1 MAADGSIIIDTK
13 INSDGITAG
22 AKDIQDG
29 VDRMALALKNAN
41 KEILKFIDD
50 YEKGLNQSTAST
62 NEFRKQI
69 ESLKKQLKS
78 MESKG
83 LYFGDED
90 YDNTY
95 LQLQKVQ
102 QALKDYKKELVSPTP
117 DAMSFDSSSLEGQ
130 IERLSNKLVK
140 LREQGKGFG
149 DETFDSAYKSLIK
162 VQEELKEYKKNLTKK
177 EEPIQLPM
185 VVDTS
190 TMEGQINLLKAK
202 LEGLRN
208 QGKGFGDSEFDSTAQ
223 SLKRAEQ
230 ALAEYKNEL
239 FKTDAQR
246 EKEAETARKQA
257 ERQAQLNQKLEETK
271 QKESAAA
278 AEAQRLKDIG
288 DNAQV
293 STPKIVMMRQ
303 ELEALTNRQKDLEKA
318 GVGLGN
324 TEYDQNIKEINRLK
338 GELDEYRNNLVKT
351 EDAQNN
357 FNKSVKDTTKS
368 SNKGRSGLLR
378 MMGTG
383 LLMGMVFQGLYSI
396 MGAMKEGMDNLAQ
409 YSGETNSTLSGL
421 VSSLTQLKNAFAT
434 AFSPILTIV
443 APVLNY
449 LIGLLTSAAT
459 AVAQLLAALT
469 GKSSFVKATKVQQN
483 YAESLE
489 KTGGAAEEA
498 EGALAS
504 FDKLN
509 VAQDTSS
516 KGSGGSSGELSPEEM
531 FETVPVDNSITQ
543 ALDRIKQKWLDLSNL
558 FKQGFSVG
566 LGDTSVFDSIKS
578 SISSIKSSL
587 MEIATDSGVT
597 TAFNNMLNT
606 LVYDAGRIAG
616 SFVSVG
622 LTIADNILGGFSKFL
637 KQNKGRIKEY
647 LISMFDITSEISTI
661 QANFAVAMADVF
673 TVFRSDT
680 AKQITADIISI
691 FSNAFMGITELSG
704 KLFRDVLDTILTPF
718 TENKDKIKEA
728 LENMLKP
735 IEEILGTLSDSVKK
749 TFKELNQM
757 YDEHIKP
764 LFESLRDGFS
774 EILGTLLDG
783 YNTHIAP
790 VLDSLSQK
798 FTEVWEGTIQPLIEN
813 IIGLIGDL
821 ADHIKLVWEG
831 WTKPLLNWCAS
842 VLGPII
848 GALLEDLGTS
858 IMLAVDIIGQAIN
871 TVIDVLRDIISFLSA
886 VFRGDW
892 EGAWKSIVKIFDD
905 IFGGISGI
913 AETIMGGIFDK
924 FETFKERAL
933 GALQAVV
940 DKINEVLFGYDD
952 LENAGKVKSA
962 KGSFVSNITS
972 VIPRSSE
979 VHLPRLASGTV
990 VPPRA
995 GEFAAILG
1003 DNKRETEVVSPISTM
1018 KQALKEALGDF
1029 GGIGGGDIHLTVNL
1043 EGKAIYDTVVKRNRM
1058 EKNRTGS
1065 NPLLA

>member
-1 MAADGSIIIDTK
+1 MVADGSIIIDTK

-246 EKEAETARKQA
+246 EKEAETARNQA

-271 QKESAAA
+271 QKEAAAA
-278 AEAQRLKDIG
+278 AESARLRSIGESAQI
-288 DNAQV
+288 
-293 STPKIVMMRQ
+293 STPKVIKMRQ
-303 ELEALTNRQKDLEKA
+303 ELEALTNRQKYLEKA

-338 GELDEYRNNLVKT
+338 GELDEYRNSLVKT

-357 FNKSVKDTTKS
+357 FNKTVKDTTKS

-383 LLMGMVFQGLYSI
+383 LLMGVVFQGLYSI

-409 YSGETNSTLSGL
+409 YSGETNSTLSSL
-421 VSSLTQLKNAFAT
+421 MSSLTQLKNAFAT
-434 AFSPILTIV
+434 AFSPILTVV
-443 APVLNY
+443 APALNY

-459 AVAQLLAALT
+459 AVAQLISALT
-469 GKSSFVKATKVQQN
+469 GKNSFVKATKVQQD
-483 YAESLE
+483 YAASLE
-489 KTGGAAEEA
+489 KTGGAAKET
-498 EGALAS
+498 EGALAA
-504 FDKLN
+504 FDKLD
-509 VAQDTSS
+509 VAQDNSGGG
-516 KGSGGSSGELSPEEM
+516 GSGGELSPEEM
-531 FETVPVDNSITQ
+531 FETVPVDNSLTQ
-543 ALDRIKQKWLDLSNL
+543 AIDMIKQKWLELSDLFKKGFVEGIGDLSVL
-558 FKQGFSVG
+558 
-566 LGDTSVFDSIKS
+566 DSIKD

-587 MEIATDSGVT
+587 LDIFTDNSVT
-597 TAFNNMLNT
+597 AAFQKMVDT
-606 LVYDAGRIAG
+606 LVYNAGRIAG

-637 KQNKGRIKEY
+637 NQNKDRIKSY
-647 LISMFDITSEISTI
+647 LISMFDIASSISTI
-661 QANFAVAMADVF
+661 QANFAVAVADIF

-680 AKQITADIISI
+680 AKQVTADIISI
-691 FSNAFMGITELSG
+691 FSNTFMGINELVG
-704 KLFRDVLDTILTPF
+704 KLFRDVINLILTPF
-718 TENKDKIKEA
+718 TENADAIKDA
-728 LENMLKP
+728 LNNTLAP
-735 IEEILGTLSDSVKK
+735 VEEVLGTIANSVAN
-749 TFKELNQM
+749 TFDAFNRM
-757 YDEHIKP
+757 YDEHLAP
-764 LFESLRDGFS
+764 LFESLKDGLS
-774 EILGTLLDG
+774 DILTSLLDG
-783 YNTHIAP
+783 YNKYIAP
-790 VLDSLSQK
+790 VLDKISK
-798 FTEVWEGTIQPLIEN
+798 RFTEVWEGTIQPLIEN
-813 IIGLIGDL
+813 AIGLIGDV
-821 ADHIKLVWEG
+821 ADLIKAVWENILQ
-831 WTKPLLNWCAS
+831 PVVNW
-842 VLGPII
+842 
-848 GALLEDLGTS
+848 
-858 IMLAVDIIGQAIN
+858 
-871 TVIDVLRDIISFLSA
+871 
-886 VFRGDW
+886 
-892 EGAWKSIVKIFDD
+892 
-905 IFGGISGI
+905 
-913 AETIMGGIFDK
+913 
-924 FETFKERAL
+924 
-933 GALQAVV
+933 
-940 DKINEVLFGYDD
+940 
-952 LENAGKVKSA
+952 
-962 KGSFVSNITS
+962 FVSNMYPVIAPIVEDLASIFLTNFEDIGNIFNDFMDTARAVIQFITYIFS
-972 VIPRSSE
+972 VDWNSAWEGVKKSFKETFESLPGIVKGVIEKVISSVETMINGVIRSINSLSFDIPDWVPKIGGQTFGFQLDE

-1003 DNKRETEVVSPISTM
+1003 DNPKETEVVSPLSTM
-1018 KQALKEALGDF
+1018 KQALKEAILEVNGV
-1029 GGIGGGDIHLTVNL
+1029 GGGDIHLTVNL

-1065 NPLLA
+1065 NPLLV

>member
-246 EKEAETARKQA
+246 EKEAETARNQA

-271 QKESAAA
+271 QKEAAAA
-278 AEAQRLKDIG
+278 AESARLRSIGESAQI
-288 DNAQV
+288 
-293 STPKIVMMRQ
+293 STPKVIKMRQ

-338 GELDEYRNNLVKT
+338 GELDEYRNSLVKT

-357 FNKSVKDTTKS
+357 FNKIVKDTTKS

-383 LLMGMVFQGLYSI
+383 LLMGVVFQGLYSI

-409 YSGETNSTLSGL
+409 YSGETNSTLSSL
-421 VSSLTQLKNAFAT
+421 MSSLTQLKNAFAT
-434 AFSPILTIV
+434 AFSPILTVV
-443 APVLNY
+443 APALNY

-459 AVAQLLAALT
+459 AVAQLISALT
-469 GKSSFVKATKVQQN
+469 GKNSFVKATKVQQD
-483 YAESLE
+483 YAASLE
-489 KTGGAAEEA
+489 KTGGAAKEA
-498 EGALAS
+498 EGALAA
-504 FDKLN
+504 FDKLD
-509 VAQDTSS
+509 VAQDNSGGG
-516 KGSGGSSGELSPEEM
+516 GSGGELSPEEM
-531 FETVPVDNSITQ
+531 FETVPVDNSLTQ
-543 ALDRIKQKWLDLSNL
+543 AIDMIKQKWLELSDLFKKGFVEGIGDLSVL
-558 FKQGFSVG
+558 
-566 LGDTSVFDSIKS
+566 DSIKD

-587 MEIATDSGVT
+587 LDIFTDNSVT
-597 TAFNNMLNT
+597 AAFQKMVDT
-606 LVYDAGRIAG
+606 LVYNAGRIAG

-637 KQNKGRIKEY
+637 NQNKDRIKSY
-647 LISMFDITSEISTI
+647 LISMFDIASSISTI
-661 QANFAVAMADVF
+661 QANFAVAVADIF

-680 AKQITADIISI
+680 AKQVTADIISI
-691 FSNAFMGITELSG
+691 FSNTFMGINELVG
-704 KLFRDVLDTILTPF
+704 KLFRDVINLILTPF
-718 TENKDKIKEA
+718 TENADAIKDA
-728 LENMLKP
+728 LNNTLAP
-735 IEEILGTLSDSVKK
+735 VEEVLGTIANSVAN
-749 TFKELNQM
+749 TFDAFNRM
-757 YDEHIKP
+757 YDEHLAP
-764 LFESLRDGFS
+764 LFESLKDGLS
-774 EILGTLLDG
+774 DILTSLLDG
-783 YNTHIAP
+783 YNKYIAP
-790 VLDSLSQK
+790 VLDKISK
-798 FTEVWEGTIQPLIEN
+798 RFTEVWEGTIQPLIEN
-813 IIGLIGDL
+813 AIGLIGDV
-821 ADHIKLVWEG
+821 ADLIKAVWENILQ
-831 WTKPLLNWCAS
+831 PVVNW
-842 VLGPII
+842 
-848 GALLEDLGTS
+848 
-858 IMLAVDIIGQAIN
+858 
-871 TVIDVLRDIISFLSA
+871 
-886 VFRGDW
+886 
-892 EGAWKSIVKIFDD
+892 
-905 IFGGISGI
+905 
-913 AETIMGGIFDK
+913 
-924 FETFKERAL
+924 
-933 GALQAVV
+933 
-940 DKINEVLFGYDD
+940 
-952 LENAGKVKSA
+952 
-962 KGSFVSNITS
+962 FVSNMYPVIAPIVEDLASIFLTNFEDIGNIFNDFMDTARAVIQFITYIFS
-972 VIPRSSE
+972 VDWNSAWEGVKKSFKETFESLPGIVKGVIEKVISSVETMINGVIRSINSLSFDIPDWVPKIGGQTFGFQLDE

-1003 DNKRETEVVSPISTM
+1003 DNPKETEVVSPLSTM
-1018 KQALKEALGDF
+1018 KQALKEAILEVNGV
-1029 GGIGGGDIHLTVNL
+1029 GGGDIHLTVNL

-1065 NPLLA
+1065 NPLLV

>member
-246 EKEAETARKQA
+246 EKEAETARNQA

-271 QKESAAA
+271 QKEAAAA
-278 AEAQRLKDIG
+278 AESARLRSIGESAQI
-288 DNAQV
+288 
-293 STPKIVMMRQ
+293 STPKVIKMRQ

-338 GELDEYRNNLVKT
+338 GELDEYRNSLVKT

-357 FNKSVKDTTKS
+357 FNKTVKDTTKS

-383 LLMGMVFQGLYSI
+383 LLMGVVFQGLYSI

-409 YSGETNSTLSGL
+409 YSGETNSTLSSL
-421 VSSLTQLKNAFAT
+421 MSSLTQLKNAFAT
-434 AFSPILTIV
+434 AFSPILTVV
-443 APVLNY
+443 APALNY

-459 AVAQLLAALT
+459 AVAQLISALT
-469 GKSSFVKATKVQQN
+469 GKNSFVKATKVQQD
-483 YAESLE
+483 YAASLE
-489 KTGGAAEEA
+489 KTGGAAKEA
-498 EGALAS
+498 EGALAA
-504 FDKLN
+504 FDKLD
-509 VAQDTSS
+509 VAQDNSGGG
-516 KGSGGSSGELSPEEM
+516 GSGGELSPEEM
-531 FETVPVDNSITQ
+531 FETVPVDNSLTQ
-543 ALDRIKQKWLDLSNL
+543 AIDMIKQKWLELSDLFKKGFVEGIGDLSVL
-558 FKQGFSVG
+558 
-566 LGDTSVFDSIKS
+566 DSIKD

-587 MEIATDSGVT
+587 LDIFTDNSVT
-597 TAFNNMLNT
+597 AAFQKMVDT
-606 LVYDAGRIAG
+606 LVYNAGRIAG

-637 KQNKGRIKEY
+637 NQNKDRIKSY
-647 LISMFDITSEISTI
+647 LISMFDIASSISTI
-661 QANFAVAMADVF
+661 QANFAVAVADIF

-680 AKQITADIISI
+680 AKQVTADIISI
-691 FSNAFMGITELSG
+691 FSNTFMGINELVG
-704 KLFRDVLDTILTPF
+704 KLFRDVINLILTPF
-718 TENKDKIKEA
+718 TENADAIKDA
-728 LENMLKP
+728 LNNTLAP
-735 IEEILGTLSDSVKK
+735 VEEVLGTIANSVAN
-749 TFKELNQM
+749 TFDAFNRM
-757 YDEHIKP
+757 YDEHLEP
-764 LFESLRDGFS
+764 LFESLKDGLS
-774 EILGTLLDG
+774 DILTSLLDG
-783 YNTHIAP
+783 YNKYIAP
-790 VLDSLSQK
+790 VLDKISK
-798 FTEVWEGTIQPLIEN
+798 RFTEVWEGTIQPLIEN
-813 IIGLIGDL
+813 AIGLIGDV
-821 ADHIKLVWEG
+821 ADLIKAVWENILQ
-831 WTKPLLNWCAS
+831 PVVNW
-842 VLGPII
+842 
-848 GALLEDLGTS
+848 
-858 IMLAVDIIGQAIN
+858 
-871 TVIDVLRDIISFLSA
+871 
-886 VFRGDW
+886 
-892 EGAWKSIVKIFDD
+892 
-905 IFGGISGI
+905 
-913 AETIMGGIFDK
+913 
-924 FETFKERAL
+924 
-933 GALQAVV
+933 
-940 DKINEVLFGYDD
+940 
-952 LENAGKVKSA
+952 
-962 KGSFVSNITS
+962 FVSNMYPVIAPIVEDLASIFLTNFEDIGNIFNDFMDTARAVIQFITYIFS
-972 VIPRSSE
+972 VDWNSAWEGVKKSFKETFESLPGIVKGVIEKVISSVETMINGVIRSINSLSFDIPDWVPKIGGQTFGFQLDE

-1003 DNKRETEVVSPISTM
+1003 DNPKETEVVSPLSTM
-1018 KQALKEALGDF
+1018 KQALKEAILEVNGV
-1029 GGIGGGDIHLTVNL
+1029 GGGDIHLTVNL

-1065 NPLLA
+1065 NPLLV

>member
-13 INSDGITAG
+13 INSDGITTG

-41 KEILKFIDD
+41 KDILKFIDD

-95 LQLQKVQ
+95 LQLQKIQ
-102 QALKDYKKELVSPTP
+102 QALKDYKTELVSPTP

-149 DETFDSAYKSLIK
+149 DETFDSIYKSLIK
-162 VQEELKEYKKNLTKK
+162 VQDELKEYKKNLTKK
-177 EEPIQLPM
+177 EEPIQLPV

-223 SLKRAEQ
+223 SLKQAEQ
-230 ALAEYKNEL
+230 ALTEYKNEL

-271 QKESAAA
+271 QKEAAAA
-278 AEAQRLKDIG
+278 AEAARLRSIG
-288 DNAQV
+288 ESAQV
-293 STPKIVMMRQ
+293 STPKVVTMRQ

-338 GELDEYRNNLVKT
+338 GELDEYKNSLVKT

-357 FNKSVKDTTKS
+357 FNKAVKDNTKS

-383 LLMGMVFQGLYSI
+383 LLMGMVFKGLYSI

-409 YSGETNSTLSGL
+409 YSSETNSSLSSL

-434 AFSPILTIV
+434 AFSPILTAV
-443 APVLNY
+443 APALNY

-459 AVAQLLAALT
+459 AVAQLISALT
-469 GKSSFVKATKVQQN
+469 GKSSFVKATKVQQD

-489 KTGGAAEEA
+489 KTGGAAKEA
-498 EGALAS
+498 EGALAA

-509 VAQDTSS
+509 VAQDN
-516 KGSGGSSGELSPEEM
+516 SGGGGSRGELSPEEM
-531 FETVPVDNSITQ
+531 FETVPVDNSLTQ
-543 ALDRIKQKWLDLSNL
+543 AIDRIKQKWLELSDLFKKGFFEGIGDLSVL
-558 FKQGFSVG
+558 
-566 LGDTSVFDSIKS
+566 DSIKD
-578 SISSIKSSL
+578 SISSIKNSL
-587 MEIATDSGVT
+587 LDIFTDGNVT
-597 TAFNNMLNT
+597 AAFQKMVDT
-606 LVYDAGRIAG
+606 LVYNAGRIAG

-622 LTIADNILGGFSKFL
+622 LTIADNILGGFAKFL
-637 KQNKGRIKEY
+637 SQNKDRIKSY
-647 LISMFDITSEISTI
+647 LISMFDIASSISTI
-661 QANFAVAMADVF
+661 QANFAVAVADIF

-680 AKQITADIISI
+680 AKQVTADIISI
-691 FSNAFMGITELSG
+691 FFNAFMGINELVG
-704 KLFRDVLDTILTPF
+704 KLFRDVINLILTPF
-718 TENKDKIKEA
+718 TENADAIKDA
-728 LENMLKP
+728 LNNTLAP
-735 IEEILGTLSDSVKK
+735 VEEVLGTIAKSVAN
-749 TFKELNQM
+749 TFDAFNRM
-757 YDEHIKP
+757 YDEHLAP
-764 LFESLRDGFS
+764 LFESLKDGLS
-774 EILGTLLDG
+774 EILTSLLDG
-783 YNTHIAP
+783 YNKYIAP
-790 VLDSLSQK
+790 VLDKLSK
-798 FTEVWEGTIQPLIEN
+798 RFTEVWEGTIQPLIEN
-813 IIGLIGDL
+813 AIGLIGDV
-821 ADHIKLVWEG
+821 ADLIKTVWENILQ
-831 WTKPLLNWCAS
+831 PVVNWFAS
-842 VLGPII
+842 NMYPVIAPIVEALGNIFLTTFENI
-848 GALLEDLGTS
+848 GNIFDTFMDAARGVIRFLT
-858 IMLAVDIIGQAIN
+858 
-871 TVIDVLRDIISFLSA
+871 TVFS
-886 VFRGDW
+886 GDW
-892 EGAWKSIVKIFDD
+892 KSAWEGIKKSFGNIFESLPDLLKGIVLNVIQ
-905 IFGGISGI
+905 IIEGLINSAIGGINDLITKVNGLV
-913 AETIMGGIFDK
+913 GK
-924 FETFKERAL
+924 L
-933 GALQAVV
+933 G
-940 DKINEVLFGYDD
+940 
-952 LENAGKVKSA
+952 
-962 KGSFVSNITS
+962 FVSDS
-972 VIPRSSE
+972 VIPTIPE
-979 VHLPRLASGTV
+979 VHLPRLATGTV

-1018 KQALKEALGDF
+1018 KRALKEAMLEV
-1029 GGIGGGDIHLTVNL
+1029 GGTGGGDINLTVNL
-1043 EGKAIYDTVVKRNRM
+1043 DGKVIYSNVVKRNRM
-1058 EKNRTGS
+1058 EKNRTGK
-1065 NPLLA
+1065 NLLLV

>member
-190 TMEGQINLLKAK
+190 TMEGQINLL
-202 LEGLRN
+202 
-208 QGKGFGDSEFDSTAQ
+208 
-223 SLKRAEQ
+223 
-230 ALAEYKNEL
+230 
-239 FKTDAQR
+239 
-246 EKEAETARKQA
+246 
-257 ERQAQLNQKLEETK
+257 
-271 QKESAAA
+271 
-278 AEAQRLKDIG
+278 
-288 DNAQV
+288 
-293 STPKIVMMRQ
+293 
-303 ELEALTNRQKDLEKA
+303 
-318 GVGLGN
+318 
-324 TEYDQNIKEINRLK
+324 
-338 GELDEYRNNLVKT
+338 
-351 EDAQNN
+351 
-357 FNKSVKDTTKS
+357 
-368 SNKGRSGLLR
+368 
-378 MMGTG
+378 
-383 LLMGMVFQGLYSI
+383 
-396 MGAMKEGMDNLAQ
+396 
-409 YSGETNSTLSGL
+409 
-421 VSSLTQLKNAFAT
+421 
-434 AFSPILTIV
+434 
-443 APVLNY
+443 
-449 LIGLLTSAAT
+449 
-459 AVAQLLAALT
+459 
-469 GKSSFVKATKVQQN
+469 
-483 YAESLE
+483 
-489 KTGGAAEEA
+489 
-498 EGALAS
+498 
-504 FDKLN
+504 
-509 VAQDTSS
+509 
-516 KGSGGSSGELSPEEM
+516 
-531 FETVPVDNSITQ
+531 
-543 ALDRIKQKWLDLSNL
+543 
-558 FKQGFSVG
+558 
-566 LGDTSVFDSIKS
+566 
-578 SISSIKSSL
+578 
-587 MEIATDSGVT
+587 
-597 TAFNNMLNT
+597 
-606 LVYDAGRIAG
+606 
-616 SFVSVG
+616 
-622 LTIADNILGGFSKFL
+622 
-637 KQNKGRIKEY
+637 
-647 LISMFDITSEISTI
+647 
-661 QANFAVAMADVF
+661 
-673 TVFRSDT
+673 
-680 AKQITADIISI
+680 
-691 FSNAFMGITELSG
+691 
-704 KLFRDVLDTILTPF
+704 
-718 TENKDKIKEA
+718 
-728 LENMLKP
+728 
-735 IEEILGTLSDSVKK
+735 
-749 TFKELNQM
+749 
-757 YDEHIKP
+757 
-764 LFESLRDGFS
+764 
-774 EILGTLLDG
+774 
-783 YNTHIAP
+783 
-790 VLDSLSQK
+790 
-798 FTEVWEGTIQPLIEN
+798 
-813 IIGLIGDL
+813 
-821 ADHIKLVWEG
+821 
-831 WTKPLLNWCAS
+831 
-842 VLGPII
+842 
-848 GALLEDLGTS
+848 
-858 IMLAVDIIGQAIN
+858 

-886 VFRGDW
+886 VFKGDW
-892 EGAWKSIVKIFDD
+892 EGAWKSIVKIFKD
-905 IFGGISGI
+905 IFGGVSGI

-933 GALQAVV
+933 GALRAVL

-952 LENAGKVKSA
+952 LEKAGKVKSA
-962 KGSFVSNITS
+962 KGSFVSNVTS

-990 VPPRA
+990 IPPRA

>member
-246 EKEAETARKQA
+246 EKEAETARNQA

-271 QKESAAA
+271 QKEAAAA
-278 AEAQRLKDIG
+278 AESARLRSIGESAQI
-288 DNAQV
+288 
-293 STPKIVMMRQ
+293 STPKVIKMRQ

-338 GELDEYRNNLVKT
+338 GELDEYRNSLVKT

-357 FNKSVKDTTKS
+357 FNKTVKDTTKS

-383 LLMGMVFQGLYSI
+383 LLMGVVFQGLYSI

-409 YSGETNSTLSGL
+409 YSGETNSTLSSL
-421 VSSLTQLKNAFAT
+421 MSSLTQLKNAFAT
-434 AFSPILTIV
+434 AFSPILTVV
-443 APVLNY
+443 APALNY

-459 AVAQLLAALT
+459 AVAQLISALT
-469 GKSSFVKATKVQQN
+469 GKNSFVKATKVQQD
-483 YAESLE
+483 YAASLE
-489 KTGGAAEEA
+489 KTGGAAKET
-498 EGALAS
+498 EGALAA
-504 FDKLN
+504 FDKLD
-509 VAQDTSS
+509 VAQDNSGGG
-516 KGSGGSSGELSPEEM
+516 GSGGELSPEEM
-531 FETVPVDNSITQ
+531 FETVPVDNSLTQ
-543 ALDRIKQKWLDLSNL
+543 AIDMIKQKWLELSDLFKKGFVEGIGDLSVLDN
-558 FKQGFSVG
+558 
-566 LGDTSVFDSIKS
+566 IKD

-587 MEIATDSGVT
+587 LDIFTDNSVT
-597 TAFNNMLNT
+597 AAFQKMVDT
-606 LVYDAGRIAG
+606 LVYNAGRIAG

-637 KQNKGRIKEY
+637 NQNKDRIKSY
-647 LISMFDITSEISTI
+647 LISMFDIASSISTI
-661 QANFAVAMADVF
+661 QANFAVAVADIF

-680 AKQITADIISI
+680 AKQVTADIISI
-691 FSNAFMGITELSG
+691 FSNTFMGINELVG
-704 KLFRDVLDTILTPF
+704 KLFRDVINLILTPF
-718 TENKDKIKEA
+718 TENADAIKDA
-728 LENMLKP
+728 LNNTLAP
-735 IEEILGTLSDSVKK
+735 VEEVLGTIANSVAN
-749 TFKELNQM
+749 TFDAFNRM
-757 YDEHIKP
+757 YDEHLAP
-764 LFESLRDGFS
+764 LFESLKDGLS
-774 EILGTLLDG
+774 DILTSLLDG
-783 YNTHIAP
+783 YNKYIAP
-790 VLDSLSQK
+790 VLDKISK
-798 FTEVWEGTIQPLIEN
+798 RFTEVWEGTIQPLIEN
-813 IIGLIGDL
+813 AIGLIGDV
-821 ADHIKLVWEG
+821 ADLIKAVWENILQ
-831 WTKPLLNWCAS
+831 PVVNW
-842 VLGPII
+842 
-848 GALLEDLGTS
+848 
-858 IMLAVDIIGQAIN
+858 
-871 TVIDVLRDIISFLSA
+871 
-886 VFRGDW
+886 
-892 EGAWKSIVKIFDD
+892 
-905 IFGGISGI
+905 
-913 AETIMGGIFDK
+913 
-924 FETFKERAL
+924 
-933 GALQAVV
+933 
-940 DKINEVLFGYDD
+940 
-952 LENAGKVKSA
+952 
-962 KGSFVSNITS
+962 FVSNMYPVIAPIVEDLASIFLTNFEDIGNIFNDFMDTARAVIQFITYIFS
-972 VIPRSSE
+972 VDWNSAWEGVKKSFKETFESLPGIVKGVIEKVISSVETMINGVIRSINSLSFDIPDWVPKIGGQTFGFQLDE

-1003 DNKRETEVVSPISTM
+1003 DNPKETEVVSPLSTM
-1018 KQALKEALGDF
+1018 KQALKEAILEVNGV
-1029 GGIGGGDIHLTVNL
+1029 GGGDIHLTVNL

-1065 NPLLA
+1065 NPLLV

>member
-246 EKEAETARKQA
+246 EKEAETARNQA

-271 QKESAAA
+271 QKEAAAA
-278 AEAQRLKDIG
+278 AESARLRSIGESAQI
-288 DNAQV
+288 
-293 STPKIVMMRQ
+293 STPKVIKMRQ

-338 GELDEYRNNLVKT
+338 GELDEYRNSLVKT

-357 FNKSVKDTTKS
+357 FNKIVKDTTKS

-383 LLMGMVFQGLYSI
+383 LLMGVVFQGLYSI

-409 YSGETNSTLSGL
+409 YSGETNSTLSSL
-421 VSSLTQLKNAFAT
+421 MSSLTQLKNAFAT
-434 AFSPILTIV
+434 AFSPILTVV
-443 APVLNY
+443 APALNY

-459 AVAQLLAALT
+459 AVAQLISALT
-469 GKSSFVKATKVQQN
+469 GKNSFVKATKVQQD
-483 YAESLE
+483 YAASLE
-489 KTGGAAEEA
+489 KTGGAAKEA
-498 EGALAS
+498 EGALAA
-504 FDKLN
+504 FDKLD
-509 VAQDTSS
+509 VAQDNSGGG
-516 KGSGGSSGELSPEEM
+516 GSGGELSPEEM
-531 FETVPVDNSITQ
+531 FETVPVDNSLTQ
-543 ALDRIKQKWLDLSNL
+543 AIDMIKQKWLELSDLFKKGFVEGIGDLSVL
-558 FKQGFSVG
+558 
-566 LGDTSVFDSIKS
+566 DSIKD

-587 MEIATDSGVT
+587 LDIFTDNSVT
-597 TAFNNMLNT
+597 AAFQKMVDT
-606 LVYDAGRIAG
+606 LVYNAGRIAG

-637 KQNKGRIKEY
+637 NQNKDRIKSY
-647 LISMFDITSEISTI
+647 LISMFDIASSISTI
-661 QANFAVAMADVF
+661 PANFAVAVADIF

-680 AKQITADIISI
+680 AKQVTADIISI
-691 FSNAFMGITELSG
+691 FSNTFMGINELVG
-704 KLFRDVLDTILTPF
+704 KLFRDVINLILTPF
-718 TENKDKIKEA
+718 TENADAIKDA
-728 LENMLKP
+728 LNNTLAP
-735 IEEILGTLSDSVKK
+735 VEEVLGTIANSVAN
-749 TFKELNQM
+749 TFDAFNRM
-757 YDEHIKP
+757 YDEHLAP
-764 LFESLRDGFS
+764 LFESLKDGLS
-774 EILGTLLDG
+774 DILTSLLDG
-783 YNTHIAP
+783 YNKYIAP
-790 VLDSLSQK
+790 VLDKISK
-798 FTEVWEGTIQPLIEN
+798 RFTEVWEGTIQPLIEN
-813 IIGLIGDL
+813 AIGLIGDV
-821 ADHIKLVWEG
+821 ADLIKAVWENILQ
-831 WTKPLLNWCAS
+831 PVVNW
-842 VLGPII
+842 
-848 GALLEDLGTS
+848 
-858 IMLAVDIIGQAIN
+858 
-871 TVIDVLRDIISFLSA
+871 
-886 VFRGDW
+886 
-892 EGAWKSIVKIFDD
+892 
-905 IFGGISGI
+905 
-913 AETIMGGIFDK
+913 
-924 FETFKERAL
+924 
-933 GALQAVV
+933 
-940 DKINEVLFGYDD
+940 
-952 LENAGKVKSA
+952 
-962 KGSFVSNITS
+962 FVSNMYPVIAPIVEDLASIFLTNFEDIGNIFNDFMDTARAVIQFITYIFS
-972 VIPRSSE
+972 VDWNSAWEGVKKSFKETFESLPGIVKGVIEKVISSVETMINGVIRSINSLSFDIPDWVPKIGGQTFGFQLDE

-1003 DNKRETEVVSPISTM
+1003 DNPKETEVVSPLSTM
-1018 KQALKEALGDF
+1018 KQALKEAILEVNGV
-1029 GGIGGGDIHLTVNL
+1029 GGGDIHLTVNL

-1065 NPLLA
+1065 NPLLV

>member
-271 QKESAAA
+271 QKEAAAA
-278 AEAQRLKDIG
+278 AEAQRLRDIG

-383 LLMGMVFQGLYSI
+383 LLMGVVFQGLYSI

-409 YSGETNSTLSGL
+409 YSGETNSTLSSL
-421 VSSLTQLKNAFAT
+421 MSSLTQLKNAFAT
-434 AFSPILTIV
+434 AFSPILTVV
-443 APVLNY
+443 APALNY

-459 AVAQLLAALT
+459 AVAQLISVLT
-469 GKSSFVKATKVQQN
+469 GKNSFVKATKVQQD

-489 KTGGAAEEA
+489 KTGGAAKEA
-498 EGALAS
+498 EGALAA

-509 VAQDTSS
+509 VSQDNSGGG
-516 KGSGGSSGELSPEEM
+516 GSGGELSPEEM
-531 FETVPVDNSITQ
+531 FETVPVDNSLTQ
-543 ALDRIKQKWLDLSNL
+543 AIDMIKQKWLELSDLFKKGFAEGIGDLSVL
-558 FKQGFSVG
+558 
-566 LGDTSVFDSIKS
+566 DSIKD

-587 MEIATDSGVT
+587 LDIFTDNSVT
-597 TAFNNMLNT
+597 AAFQKMVDT
-606 LVYDAGRIAG
+606 LVYNAGRIAG

-637 KQNKGRIKEY
+637 NQNKDRIKSY
-647 LISMFDITSEISTI
+647 LIAMFDIASSISTI
-661 QANFAVAMADVF
+661 QANFAVAVADIF

-680 AKQITADIISI
+680 AKQVTADIISI
-691 FSNAFMGITELSG
+691 FSNAFMGINELVG
-704 KLFRDVLDTILTPF
+704 KLFRDVINLILTPF
-718 TENKDKIKEA
+718 TENADAIKDA
-728 LENMLKP
+728 LNNTLAP
-735 IEEILGTLSDSVKK
+735 VEEVLGTIANSVAN
-749 TFKELNQM
+749 TFDAFNRM
-757 YDEHIKP
+757 YDEHLAP
-764 LFESLRDGFS
+764 LFESLKDGLS
-774 EILGTLLDG
+774 DILTSLLDG
-783 YNTHIAP
+783 YNKYIAP
-790 VLDSLSQK
+790 VLDKISK
-798 FTEVWEGTIQPLIEN
+798 RFTEVWEGTIQPLIEN
-813 IIGLIGDL
+813 AIGLIGDV
-821 ADHIKLVWEG
+821 ADLIKTVWENILQ
-831 WTKPLLNWCAS
+831 PVVNW
-842 VLGPII
+842 
-848 GALLEDLGTS
+848 
-858 IMLAVDIIGQAIN
+858 
-871 TVIDVLRDIISFLSA
+871 
-886 VFRGDW
+886 
-892 EGAWKSIVKIFDD
+892 
-905 IFGGISGI
+905 
-913 AETIMGGIFDK
+913 
-924 FETFKERAL
+924 
-933 GALQAVV
+933 
-940 DKINEVLFGYDD
+940 
-952 LENAGKVKSA
+952 
-962 KGSFVSNITS
+962 FVSNMYPVIAPIVEDLASIFLTNFEDIGNIFNDFMDAARAVIQFITYIFS
-972 VIPRSSE
+972 VDWNSAWEGIKKSFKETFESFPGIVKGVIEKVISSVETMVNGVISSINSLSFDIPDWVPKIGGQTFGFQLDE

-1003 DNKRETEVVSPISTM
+1003 DNRKETEVVSPLSTM
-1018 KQALKEALGDF
+1018 KQALKEAMLEVSGM
-1029 GGIGGGDIHLTVNL
+1029 GGGDIHLTVNL

-1058 EKNRTGS
+1058 EKNRTGN

>member
-246 EKEAETARKQA
+246 EKEAETARNQA

-271 QKESAAA
+271 QKEAAAA
-278 AEAQRLKDIG
+278 AESARLRSIGESAQI
-288 DNAQV
+288 
-293 STPKIVMMRQ
+293 STPKVIKMRQ

-338 GELDEYRNNLVKT
+338 GELDEYRNSLVKT

-357 FNKSVKDTTKS
+357 FNKTVKDTTKS

-383 LLMGMVFQGLYSI
+383 LLMGVVFQGLYSI

-409 YSGETNSTLSGL
+409 YSGETNSTLSSL
-421 VSSLTQLKNAFAT
+421 MSSLTQLKNAFAT
-434 AFSPILTIV
+434 AFSPILTVV
-443 APVLNY
+443 APALNY

-459 AVAQLLAALT
+459 AVAQLISALT
-469 GKSSFVKATKVQQN
+469 GKNSFVKATKVQQD
-483 YAESLE
+483 YAASLE
-489 KTGGAAEEA
+489 KTGGAAKET
-498 EGALAS
+498 EGALAA
-504 FDKLN
+504 FDKLD
-509 VAQDTSS
+509 VAQDNSGGG
-516 KGSGGSSGELSPEEM
+516 GSGGELSPEEM
-531 FETVPVDNSITQ
+531 FETVPVDNSLTQ
-543 ALDRIKQKWLDLSNL
+543 AIDMIKQKWLELSDLFKKGFVEGIGDLSVL
-558 FKQGFSVG
+558 
-566 LGDTSVFDSIKS
+566 DSIKD

-587 MEIATDSGVT
+587 LDIFTDNSVT
-597 TAFNNMLNT
+597 AAFQKMVDT
-606 LVYDAGRIAG
+606 LVYNAGRIAG

-637 KQNKGRIKEY
+637 NQNKDRIKSY
-647 LISMFDITSEISTI
+647 LISMFDIASSISTI
-661 QANFAVAMADVF
+661 QANFAVAVADIF

-680 AKQITADIISI
+680 AKQVTADIISI
-691 FSNAFMGITELSG
+691 FSNTFMGINELVG
-704 KLFRDVLDTILTPF
+704 KLFRDVINLILTPF
-718 TENKDKIKEA
+718 TENADAIKDA
-728 LENMLKP
+728 LNNTLAP
-735 IEEILGTLSDSVKK
+735 VEEVLGTIANSVAN
-749 TFKELNQM
+749 TFDAFNRM
-757 YDEHIKP
+757 YDEHLAP
-764 LFESLRDGFS
+764 LFESLKDGLS
-774 EILGTLLDG
+774 DILTSLLDG
-783 YNTHIAP
+783 YNKYIAP
-790 VLDSLSQK
+790 VLDKISK
-798 FTEVWEGTIQPLIEN
+798 RFTEVWEGTIQPLIEN
-813 IIGLIGDL
+813 AIGLIGDV
-821 ADHIKLVWEG
+821 ADLIKAVWENILQ
-831 WTKPLLNWCAS
+831 PVVNW
-842 VLGPII
+842 
-848 GALLEDLGTS
+848 
-858 IMLAVDIIGQAIN
+858 
-871 TVIDVLRDIISFLSA
+871 
-886 VFRGDW
+886 
-892 EGAWKSIVKIFDD
+892 
-905 IFGGISGI
+905 
-913 AETIMGGIFDK
+913 
-924 FETFKERAL
+924 
-933 GALQAVV
+933 
-940 DKINEVLFGYDD
+940 
-952 LENAGKVKSA
+952 
-962 KGSFVSNITS
+962 FVSNMYPVIAPIVEDLASIFLTNFEDIGNIFNDFMDTARAVIQFITYIFS
-972 VIPRSSE
+972 VDWNSAWEGVKKSFKETFESLPGIVKGVIEKVISSVETMINGVIRSINSLSFDIPDWVPKIGGQTFGFQLDE

-1003 DNKRETEVVSPISTM
+1003 DNPKETEVVSPLSTM
-1018 KQALKEALGDF
+1018 KQALKEAILEVNGV
-1029 GGIGGGDIHLTVNL
+1029 GGGDIHLTVNL

-1065 NPLLA
+1065 NPLLV

>member
-1 MAADGSIIIDTK
+1 MAADGSIILDTK

-41 KEILKFIDD
+41 KEILKFVDD
-50 YEKGLNQSTAST
+50 YEKSLNQSTAST

-102 QALKDYKKELVSPTP
+102 QALKDYKNELVSPTP

-271 QKESAAA
+271 QKEAAAA

-303 ELEALTNRQKDLEKA
+303 ELEALTNRQKDLENA
-318 GVGLGN
+318 GIGLGN
-324 TEYDQNIKEINRLK
+324 TEYDQNIKEISRLK
-338 GELDEYRNNLVKT
+338 GELDEYRNSLVKT

-383 LLMGMVFQGLYSI
+383 LLMGVVFQGLYSI

-409 YSGETNSTLSGL
+409 YSGETNSTLSSL
-421 VSSLTQLKNAFAT
+421 MSSLTQLKNAFAT
-434 AFSPILTIV
+434 AFSPILTVV
-443 APVLNY
+443 APALNY

-459 AVAQLLAALT
+459 AVAQLISALT
-469 GKSSFVKATKVQQN
+469 GKNSFVKATKVQQD

-516 KGSGGSSGELSPEEM
+516 KGGGGSGGDLSPEEM

-578 SISSIKSSL
+578 SISSIKASL

-637 KQNKGRIKEY
+637 EQNKDRIKEY

-728 LENMLKP
+728 LENTLRP

-749 TFKELNQM
+749 TFEELNQM

-790 VLDSLSQK
+790 VLDRLSQK

-813 IIGLIGDL
+813 AIGLIGDL
-821 ADHIKLVWEG
+821 ADLLKAVWENVLQ
-831 WTKPLLNWCAS
+831 PVLNWFAS
-842 VLGPII
+842 VLYPILAPVLEKI
-848 GALLEDLGTS
+848 GELFF
-858 IMLAVDIIGQAIN
+858 AVIQEISERFNGLI
-871 TVIDVLRDIISFLSA
+871 TVARGVIEFLTG
-886 VFRGDW
+886 VFSGDW
-892 EGAWKSIVKIFDD
+892 EKAWEGIKKVFKGIWDVMPDFIKTPIKLIINLVNKMISAIENGLNYVIRGINKVSID
-905 IFGGISGI
+905 IPDWVPKVGG
-913 AETIMGGIFDK
+913 ET
-924 FETFKERAL
+924 L
-933 GALQAVV
+933 GF
-940 DKINEVLFGYDD
+940 N
-952 LENAGKVKSA
+952 LEE
-962 KGSFVSNITS
+962 FT
-972 VIPRSSE
+972 
-979 VHLPRLASGTV
+979 LPRIPQLASGTV
-990 VPPRA
+990 IPPKA

>member
-83 LYFGDED
+83 LYFGNED
-90 YDNTY
+90 YDNIY

-271 QKESAAA
+271 QKEAAA
-278 AEAQRLKDIG
+278 VAESARLRSIGESAQI
-288 DNAQV
+288 
-293 STPKIVMMRQ
+293 STPKVIKMRQ
-303 ELEALTNRQKDLEKA
+303 ELEALANRQKDLEKA

-338 GELDEYRNNLVKT
+338 GELNEYRNSLVKT

-443 APVLNY
+443 APALNY

-459 AVAQLLAALT
+459 AVAQLISALT
-469 GKSSFVKATKVQQN
+469 GKGSFVKATKVQQN

-516 KGSGGSSGELSPEEM
+516 KGGGGSGGELSPEEM

-578 SISSIKSSL
+578 SISSIKASL

-606 LVYDAGRIAG
+606 LAYDAGRIAG

-637 KQNKGRIKEY
+637 KQNKDRIKEY

-790 VLDSLSQK
+790 VLDRLSQK
-798 FTEVWEGTIQPLIEN
+798 FTEVWEGTIQPMIEN
-813 IIGLIGDL
+813 AIGLIGDV
-821 ADHIKLVWEG
+821 ADLLKTVWENVLQ
-831 WTKPLLNWCAS
+831 PVLNWFAS
-842 VLGPII
+842 VLYPILAPVLEKI
-848 GALLEDLGTS
+848 GELFF
-858 IMLAVDIIGQAIN
+858 AVIQEISERFNGLI
-871 TVIDVLRDIISFLSA
+871 TVARGVIEFLTG
-886 VFRGDW
+886 VFSGDW
-892 EGAWKSIVKIFDD
+892 EKAWEGIKKVFKGIWDAMPDFIKTPIKLIINLVNKMISAIENGLNYVIRGINKVSID
-905 IFGGISGI
+905 IPDWVPKVGG
-913 AETIMGGIFDK
+913 ET
-924 FETFKERAL
+924 L
-933 GALQAVV
+933 GF
-940 DKINEVLFGYDD
+940 N
-952 LENAGKVKSA
+952 LEE
-962 KGSFVSNITS
+962 FT
-972 VIPRSSE
+972 
-979 VHLPRLASGTV
+979 LPRIPQLASGTV
-990 VPPRA
+990 IPPKA

-1018 KQALKEALGDF
+1018 KQALKEAMLELG
-1029 GGIGGGDIHLTVNL
+1029 GTGGGDINLTVNL
-1043 EGKAIYDTVVKRNRM
+1043 DGKVVYSNVVKRNRM

-1065 NPLLA
+1065 NPLLT

>member
-271 QKESAAA
+271 QKEAAAA
-278 AEAQRLKDIG
+278 AEAQRLRDIG

-383 LLMGMVFQGLYSI
+383 LLMGVVFQGLYSI

-409 YSGETNSTLSGL
+409 YSGETNSTLSSL
-421 VSSLTQLKNAFAT
+421 MSSLTQLKNAFAT
-434 AFSPILTIV
+434 AFSPILTVV
-443 APVLNY
+443 APALNY
-449 LIGLLTSAAT
+449 LIGLLTSAVT
-459 AVAQLLAALT
+459 AVAQLISALT
-469 GKSSFVKATKVQQN
+469 GKNSFVKATKVQQD

-516 KGSGGSSGELSPEEM
+516 KGGGGSGGDLSPEEM

-578 SISSIKSSL
+578 SISSIKASL

-606 LVYDAGRIAG
+606 LAYDAGRIAG
-616 SFVSVG
+616 SFASVG
-622 LTIADNILGGFSKFL
+622 LTIADNLLGGFSKFL
-637 KQNKGRIKEY
+637 EQNKERIKEY

-661 QANFAVAMADVF
+661 RANFAVAMADVF

-680 AKQITADIISI
+680 AKQVTADIISI
-691 FSNAFMGITELSG
+691 FSNTFMGINELVG
-704 KLFRDVLDTILTPF
+704 KLFRDVINLILTPF
-718 TENKDKIKEA
+718 TENADAIKDA
-728 LENMLKP
+728 LNNTLAP
-735 IEEILGTLSDSVKK
+735 VEEVLGTIANSVAN
-749 TFKELNQM
+749 TFDAFNRM
-757 YDEHIKP
+757 YDEHLAP
-764 LFESLRDGFS
+764 LFESLKDGLS
-774 EILGTLLDG
+774 DILTSLLDG
-783 YNTHIAP
+783 YNKYIAP
-790 VLDSLSQK
+790 VLDKISK
-798 FTEVWEGTIQPLIEN
+798 RFTEVWEGTIQPLIEN
-813 IIGLIGDL
+813 AIGLIGDV
-821 ADHIKLVWEG
+821 ADLIKAVWENILQ
-831 WTKPLLNWCAS
+831 PVVNW
-842 VLGPII
+842 
-848 GALLEDLGTS
+848 
-858 IMLAVDIIGQAIN
+858 
-871 TVIDVLRDIISFLSA
+871 
-886 VFRGDW
+886 
-892 EGAWKSIVKIFDD
+892 
-905 IFGGISGI
+905 
-913 AETIMGGIFDK
+913 
-924 FETFKERAL
+924 
-933 GALQAVV
+933 
-940 DKINEVLFGYDD
+940 
-952 LENAGKVKSA
+952 
-962 KGSFVSNITS
+962 FVSNMYPVIAPIVEDLASIFLTNFEDIGNIFNDFMDTARAVIQFITYIFS
-972 VIPRSSE
+972 VDWNSAWEGVKKSFKETFESLPGIVKGVIEKVISSVETMINGVIRSINSLSFDIPDWVPKIGGQTFGFQLDE

-1003 DNKRETEVVSPISTM
+1003 DNPKETEVVSPLSTM
-1018 KQALKEALGDF
+1018 KQALKEAILEVNGV
-1029 GGIGGGDIHLTVNL
+1029 GGGDIHLTVNL

-1065 NPLLA
+1065 NPLLV

>member
-271 QKESAAA
+271 QKEAAAA
-278 AEAQRLKDIG
+278 AEAQRLRDIG

-383 LLMGMVFQGLYSI
+383 LLMGVVFQGLYSI

-409 YSGETNSTLSGL
+409 YSGETNSTLSSL
-421 VSSLTQLKNAFAT
+421 MSSLTQLKNAFAT
-434 AFSPILTIV
+434 AFSPILTVV
-443 APVLNY
+443 APALNY

-459 AVAQLLAALT
+459 AVAQLISVLT
-469 GKSSFVKATKVQQN
+469 GKNSFVKATKVQQD

-489 KTGGAAEEA
+489 KTGGAAKEA
-498 EGALAS
+498 EGALAA

-509 VAQDTSS
+509 VSQDNSGGG
-516 KGSGGSSGELSPEEM
+516 GSGGELSPEEM
-531 FETVPVDNSITQ
+531 FETVPVDNSLTQ
-543 ALDRIKQKWLDLSNL
+543 AIDMIKQKWLELSDLFKKGFAEGIGDLSVL
-558 FKQGFSVG
+558 
-566 LGDTSVFDSIKS
+566 DSIKD

-587 MEIATDSGVT
+587 LDIFTDNSVT
-597 TAFNNMLNT
+597 AAFQKMVDT
-606 LVYDAGRIAG
+606 LVYNAGRIAG

-637 KQNKGRIKEY
+637 NQNKDRIKSY
-647 LISMFDITSEISTI
+647 LIAMFDIASSISTI
-661 QANFAVAMADVF
+661 QANFAVAVADIF

-680 AKQITADIISI
+680 AKQVTADIISI
-691 FSNAFMGITELSG
+691 FSNAFMGINELVG
-704 KLFRDVLDTILTPF
+704 KLFRDVINLILTPF
-718 TENKDKIKEA
+718 TENADAIKDA
-728 LENMLKP
+728 LNNTLAP
-735 IEEILGTLSDSVKK
+735 VEEVLGTIANSVAN
-749 TFKELNQM
+749 TFDAFNRM
-757 YDEHIKP
+757 YDEHLAP
-764 LFESLRDGFS
+764 LFESLKDGLS
-774 EILGTLLDG
+774 DILPSLLDG
-783 YNTHIAP
+783 YNKYIAP
-790 VLDSLSQK
+790 VLDKISK
-798 FTEVWEGTIQPLIEN
+798 RFTEVWEGTIQPLIEN
-813 IIGLIGDL
+813 AIGLIGDV
-821 ADHIKLVWEG
+821 ADLIKTVWENILQ
-831 WTKPLLNWCAS
+831 PVVNW
-842 VLGPII
+842 
-848 GALLEDLGTS
+848 
-858 IMLAVDIIGQAIN
+858 
-871 TVIDVLRDIISFLSA
+871 
-886 VFRGDW
+886 
-892 EGAWKSIVKIFDD
+892 
-905 IFGGISGI
+905 
-913 AETIMGGIFDK
+913 
-924 FETFKERAL
+924 
-933 GALQAVV
+933 
-940 DKINEVLFGYDD
+940 
-952 LENAGKVKSA
+952 
-962 KGSFVSNITS
+962 FVSNMYPVIAPIVEDLASIFLTNFEDIGNIFNDFMDAARAVIQFITYIFS
-972 VIPRSSE
+972 VDWNSAWEGIKKSFKETFESFPGIVKGVIEKVISSVETMVNGVISSINSLSFDIPDWVPKIGGQTFGFQLDE

-1003 DNKRETEVVSPISTM
+1003 DNRKETEVVSPLSTM
-1018 KQALKEALGDF
+1018 KQALKEAMLEVSGM
-1029 GGIGGGDIHLTVNL
+1029 GGGDIHLTVNL

-1058 EKNRTGS
+1058 EKNRTGN

>member
-257 ERQAQLNQKLEETK
+257 ERQAQLNQKLEETE
-271 QKESAAA
+271 QKEAAAA

-409 YSGETNSTLSGL
+409 YSGETNSTLSSL
-421 VSSLTQLKNAFAT
+421 MSSLTQLKNAFAT
-434 AFSPILTIV
+434 AFSPILTVV
-443 APVLNY
+443 APALNY

-459 AVAQLLAALT
+459 AVAQLISALT
-469 GKSSFVKATKVQQN
+469 GKNSFVKATKVQQD
-483 YAESLE
+483 YAASLE
-489 KTGGAAEEA
+489 KTGGAAKEA
-498 EGALAS
+498 EGALAA
-504 FDKLN
+504 FDKLD
-509 VAQDTSS
+509 VAQDNSGGG
-516 KGSGGSSGELSPEEM
+516 GSGGELSPEEM
-531 FETVPVDNSITQ
+531 FETVPVDNSLTQ
-543 ALDRIKQKWLDLSNL
+543 AIDMIKQKWLELSDLFKKGFVEGIGDLSVL
-558 FKQGFSVG
+558 
-566 LGDTSVFDSIKS
+566 DSIKD

-587 MEIATDSGVT
+587 LDIFTDNSVT
-597 TAFNNMLNT
+597 AAFQKMVDT
-606 LVYDAGRIAG
+606 LVYNAGRIAG

-637 KQNKGRIKEY
+637 NQNKDRIKSY
-647 LISMFDITSEISTI
+647 LIAMFDIASSISTI
-661 QANFAVAMADVF
+661 QANFAVAVADIF

-680 AKQITADIISI
+680 AKQVTADIISI
-691 FSNAFMGITELSG
+691 FSNAFMGINELVG
-704 KLFRDVLDTILTPF
+704 KLFRDVINLILTPF
-718 TENKDKIKEA
+718 TENADAIKDA
-728 LENMLKP
+728 LNNTLAP
-735 IEEILGTLSDSVKK
+735 VEEVLGTIANSVAN
-749 TFKELNQM
+749 TFDAFNRM
-757 YDEHIKP
+757 YDEHLAP
-764 LFESLRDGFS
+764 LFESLKDGLS
-774 EILGTLLDG
+774 DILTSLLDG
-783 YNTHIAP
+783 YNKYIAP
-790 VLDSLSQK
+790 VLDKISK
-798 FTEVWEGTIQPLIEN
+798 RFTEVWEGTIQPLIEN
-813 IIGLIGDL
+813 AIGLIGDV
-821 ADHIKLVWEG
+821 ADLIKTVWENILQ
-831 WTKPLLNWCAS
+831 PVVNWFVSNMYPVIAPIVEALGNIFLTTFESIGNIFDTFMDAARGVIKFLTS
-842 VLGPII
+842 VF
-848 GALLEDLGTS
+848 S
-858 IMLAVDIIGQAIN
+858 
-871 TVIDVLRDIISFLSA
+871 
-886 VFRGDW
+886 GDW
-892 EGAWKSIVKIFDD
+892 EGAWEGIKESFGNIFESLPDLLKGIVLNVIE
-905 IFGGISGI
+905 IIEGLINSAIGGI
-913 AETIMGGIFDK
+913 
-924 FETFKERAL
+924 
-933 GALQAVV
+933 
-940 DKINEVLFGYDD
+940 ND
-952 LENAGKVKSA
+952 LIGKVNGLVGKL
-962 KGSFVSNITS
+962 GFVSDS
-972 VIPRSSE
+972 VIPTIPE

>member
-257 ERQAQLNQKLEETK
+257 ERQAQLNQKLEETE
-271 QKESAAA
+271 QKEAAAA

-409 YSGETNSTLSGL
+409 YSGETNSTLSSL
-421 VSSLTQLKNAFAT
+421 MSSLTQLKNAFAT
-434 AFSPILTIV
+434 AFSPILTVV
-443 APVLNY
+443 APALNY

-459 AVAQLLAALT
+459 AVAQLISVLT
-469 GKSSFVKATKVQQN
+469 GKNSFVKATKVQQD

-489 KTGGAAEEA
+489 KTGGAAKEA
-498 EGALAS
+498 EGALAA

-509 VAQDTSS
+509 VSQDNSGGG
-516 KGSGGSSGELSPEEM
+516 GSGGELSPEEM
-531 FETVPVDNSITQ
+531 FETVPVDNSLTQ
-543 ALDRIKQKWLDLSNL
+543 AIDMIKQKWLELSDLFKKGFAEGIGDLSVL
-558 FKQGFSVG
+558 
-566 LGDTSVFDSIKS
+566 DSIKD

-587 MEIATDSGVT
+587 LDIFTDNSVT
-597 TAFNNMLNT
+597 AAFQKMVDT
-606 LVYDAGRIAG
+606 LVYNAGRIAG

-637 KQNKGRIKEY
+637 NQNKDRIKSY
-647 LISMFDITSEISTI
+647 LIAMFDIASSISTI
-661 QANFAVAMADVF
+661 QANFAVAVADIF

-680 AKQITADIISI
+680 AKQVTADIISI
-691 FSNAFMGITELSG
+691 FSNAFMGINELVG
-704 KLFRDVLDTILTPF
+704 KLFRDVINLILTPF
-718 TENKDKIKEA
+718 TENADAIKDA
-728 LENMLKP
+728 LNNTLAP
-735 IEEILGTLSDSVKK
+735 VEEVLGTIANSVAN
-749 TFKELNQM
+749 TFDAFNRM
-757 YDEHIKP
+757 YDEHLAP
-764 LFESLRDGFS
+764 LFESLKDGLS
-774 EILGTLLDG
+774 DILTSLLDG
-783 YNTHIAP
+783 YNKYIAP
-790 VLDSLSQK
+790 VLDKISK
-798 FTEVWEGTIQPLIEN
+798 RFTEVWEGTIQPLIEN
-813 IIGLIGDL
+813 AIGLIGDV
-821 ADHIKLVWEG
+821 ADLIKAVWENILQ
-831 WTKPLLNWCAS
+831 PVVNWFVSNMYPVIAPIVEALGNIFLTTFESIGNIFDTFMDAARGVIKFLTS
-842 VLGPII
+842 VF
-848 GALLEDLGTS
+848 S
-858 IMLAVDIIGQAIN
+858 
-871 TVIDVLRDIISFLSA
+871 
-886 VFRGDW
+886 GDW
-892 EGAWKSIVKIFDD
+892 EGAWEGIKESFGNIFESLPDLLKGIVLNVIE
-905 IFGGISGI
+905 IIEGLINSAIGGI
-913 AETIMGGIFDK
+913 
-924 FETFKERAL
+924 
-933 GALQAVV
+933 
-940 DKINEVLFGYDD
+940 ND
-952 LENAGKVKSA
+952 LIGKVNGLVGKL
-962 KGSFVSNITS
+962 GFVSDS
-972 VIPRSSE
+972 VIPTIPE

-1018 KQALKEALGDF
+1018 KQALKEALSDF

>member
-246 EKEAETARKQA
+246 EKEAETARNQA

-271 QKESAAA
+271 QKEAAAA
-278 AEAQRLKDIG
+278 AESARLRSIGESAQI
-288 DNAQV
+288 
-293 STPKIVMMRQ
+293 STPKVIKMRQ

-338 GELDEYRNNLVKT
+338 GELDEYRNSLVKT

-357 FNKSVKDTTKS
+357 FNKTVKDTTKS

-383 LLMGMVFQGLYSI
+383 LLMGVVFQGLYSI

-409 YSGETNSTLSGL
+409 YSGETNSTLSSL
-421 VSSLTQLKNAFAT
+421 MSSLTQLKNAFAT
-434 AFSPILTIV
+434 AFSPILTVV
-443 APVLNY
+443 APALNY

-459 AVAQLLAALT
+459 AVAQLISALT
-469 GKSSFVKATKVQQN
+469 GKNSFVKATKVQQD
-483 YAESLE
+483 YAASLE
-489 KTGGAAEEA
+489 KTGGAAKET
-498 EGALAS
+498 EGALAA
-504 FDKLN
+504 FDKLD
-509 VAQDTSS
+509 VAQDNSGGG
-516 KGSGGSSGELSPEEM
+516 GSGGELSPEEM
-531 FETVPVDNSITQ
+531 FETVPVDNSLTQ
-543 ALDRIKQKWLDLSNL
+543 AIDMIKQKWLELSDLFKKGFVEGIGDLSVL
-558 FKQGFSVG
+558 
-566 LGDTSVFDSIKS
+566 DSIKD

-587 MEIATDSGVT
+587 LDIFTDNSVT
-597 TAFNNMLNT
+597 AAFQKMVDT
-606 LVYDAGRIAG
+606 LVYNAGRIAG

-637 KQNKGRIKEY
+637 NQNKDRIKSY
-647 LISMFDITSEISTI
+647 LISMFDIASSISTI
-661 QANFAVAMADVF
+661 QANFAVAVADIF

-680 AKQITADIISI
+680 AKQVTADIISI
-691 FSNAFMGITELSG
+691 FSNTFMGINELVG
-704 KLFRDVLDTILTPF
+704 KLFRDVINLILTPF
-718 TENKDKIKEA
+718 TENADAIKDA
-728 LENMLKP
+728 LNNTLAP
-735 IEEILGTLSDSVKK
+735 VEEVLGTIANSVAN
-749 TFKELNQM
+749 TFDAFNRM
-757 YDEHIKP
+757 YDEHLAP
-764 LFESLRDGFS
+764 LFESLKDGLS
-774 EILGTLLDG
+774 DILTSLLDG
-783 YNTHIAP
+783 YNKYIAP
-790 VLDSLSQK
+790 VLDKISK
-798 FTEVWEGTIQPLIEN
+798 RFTEVWEGTIQPLIEN
-813 IIGLIGDL
+813 AIGLIGDV
-821 ADHIKLVWEG
+821 ADLIKAVWENILQ
-831 WTKPLLNWCAS
+831 PVVNWFVSNMYPVIAPIVEALGNIFLTTFESIGNIFDTFMDAARGVIKFLTS
-842 VLGPII
+842 VF
-848 GALLEDLGTS
+848 S
-858 IMLAVDIIGQAIN
+858 
-871 TVIDVLRDIISFLSA
+871 
-886 VFRGDW
+886 GDW
-892 EGAWKSIVKIFDD
+892 EGAWEGIKESFGNIFESLPDLLKGIVLNVIE
-905 IFGGISGI
+905 IIEGLINSAIGGI
-913 AETIMGGIFDK
+913 
-924 FETFKERAL
+924 
-933 GALQAVV
+933 
-940 DKINEVLFGYDD
+940 ND
-952 LENAGKVKSA
+952 LIGKVNGLVGKL
-962 KGSFVSNITS
+962 GFVSDS
-972 VIPRSSE
+972 VIPTIPE

-1018 KQALKEALGDF
+1018 KQALKEALSDF